1 MNKIS
6 VLSVVLLFLGG
17 FLALQAKAQ
26 HSKQLEKLMVAKLKN
41 SQSLLEGL
49 AMSDFAK
56 ISRSAEELVR
66 LSRTAEWFVLKTPRY
81 ELHSDEFRRA
91 AETVVRKAKDK
102 NLDGAALA
110 YFDMTMNCLRCHQY
124 MREVR
129 EARLEP
135 TSPTREVQ
143 LSNNRNSEPLP

>member
-1 MNKIS
+1 MKKLI
-6 VLSVVLLFLGG
+6 VLSVGLLVLGG
-17 FLALQAKAQ
+17 FATHPGKAQ
-26 HSKQLEKLMVAKLKN
+26 QPKQLEKLMVAKLKN

-56 ISRSAEELVR
+56 ISRSAQELVQ
-66 LSRTAEWFVLKTPRY
+66 SSKTAEWFVLKTPRY

-91 AETVVRKAKDK
+91 AETVIRKARDK

-110 YFDMTMNCLRCHQY
+110 YFDMTMTCLRCHQY

-129 EARLEP
+129 DARLRP
-135 TSPTREVQ
+135 DSPHRAFDVAEK
-143 LSNNRNSEPLP
+143 